1 MWGGNLNSLGYSVLV
16 LVVVVVVL
24 AVEFRLFIMPKTMLG
39 GGVAV
44 ERGGVH
50 NMPEMSV
57 CCHVV
62 AIVQTVLL
70 AAVVVVVVV
79 VLVVVLTFILTPTA
93 TAYANNYATNNDDG
107 QQ

>member
-16 LVVVVVVL
+16 VVVVVVL

-39 GGVAV
+39 GAV

-70 AAVVVVVVV
+70 AVVVVVVV
-79 VLVVVLTFILTPTA
+79 LVLVVVLTFILTPTA

>member
-1 MWGGNLNSLGYSVLV
+1 MGWKLKLIRIFCSCV
-16 LVVVVVVL
+16 VVVVVVL
-24 AVEFRLFIMPKTMLG
+24 AVVFRLFIMPKTMIG

-44 ERGGVH
+44 GRGGVH

-57 CCHVV
+57 CCHIV

-70 AAVVVVVVV
+70 AVVVVVVVV

>member
-1 MWGGNLNSLGYSVLV
+1 MWGGNLISLGYSVLV
-16 LVVVVVVL
+16 LVVVVVL

-70 AAVVVVVVV
+70 AEVVVVVVVV

>member
-1 MWGGNLNSLGYSVLV
+1 MWSGNLNSLGYSVLV
-16 LVVVVVVL
+16 VVVVVVL

-39 GGVAV
+39 GAV

-70 AAVVVVVVV
+70 AVVVVVV